1 MHSYG
6 YRANG
11 VLSLSLTILALLC
24 TVASLSGGILN
35 LPPPS
40 AQVEVVNINW
50 FQKHRS
56 GNDEVNSFLI
66 SKRKYLDVSLT
77 LNISANLES
86 LFTWNTKQ
94 IFVFLAAEYE
104 TPKNSLNQNLDYGKG
119 MSGTA
124 MAPEDTS
131 ILLGVEQ
138 RQLLSVH
145 AKLLALLDLQ
155 SPYQKS
161 YSVHLLDFTVLKQV
175 SIWDGI
181 IPSIEQA
188 KFRINTINKYRL
200 ADQVRLLFNAFL
212 LPDYEGDDLFVNQF
226 TAYLFSSTHPCHRF
240 QGNNLRGREFNL
252 TLHWH
257 VMPRTGKMFA
267 DKIVMTGYRMP
278 HEYV

>member
-40 AQVEVVNINW
+40 AQVEV
-50 FQKHRS
+50 
-56 GNDEVNSFLI
+56 
-66 SKRKYLDVSLT
+66 SLT

-104 TPKNSLNQNLDYGKG
+104 TPKNSLNQ
-119 MSGTA
+119 
-124 MAPEDTS
+124 
-131 ILLGVEQ
+131 
-138 RQLLSVH
+138 
-145 AKLLALLDLQ
+145 
-155 SPYQKS
+155 
-161 YSVHLLDFTVLKQV
+161 V

-200 ADQVRLLFNAFL
+200 AD
-212 LPDYEGDDLFVNQF
+212 
-226 TAYLFSSTHPCHRF
+226 